1 MVNRP
6 RVALLAGGTGGAK
19 LACGL
24 RDLIGEGL
32 TVVANTADDIV
43 IYGVHVSP
51 DPDLITYRLA
61 DQLDAN
67 GYGLAGDSF
76 SRIEALREAGQEAW
90 FTLGDRD
97 WDVCATRK
105 RGLDGGL
112 RLTEAHTHATRGFS
126 TGCDVLP
133 MTDAAV
139 ETWVRTPE
147 AAVHLQEFLVR
158 LRGNQPIE
166 QFEFCGIEH
175 ARPTP
180 EVREAI
186 EQADLIVLGPSNP
199 VISIGPIVAVPEI
212 ADLLRFA
219 SAPVV
224 AVSPFV
230 DDEVMKGPTAQ
241 CLEAVGRTADPEGA
255 AGCFDDLI
263 SAFVCDRPCD
273 LKVDVHVRS
282 VAMPDDAAQRELAS
296 ALLKLVKPLP

>member
-1 MVNRP
+1 MNHP

-24 RDLIGEGL
+24 RDLIGERL

-61 DQLDAN
+61 NQLDAN

-76 SRIEALREAGQEAW
+76 TRMDQLREGGQEAW

-97 WDVCATRK
+97 WDVCAERK
-105 RGLDGGL
+105 HGLDGGL
-112 RLTEAHTHATRGFS
+112 RLTEAHALATRDFV

-133 MTDAAV
+133 MTDATV

-158 LRGNQPIE
+158 MHGNQPIE
-166 QFEFCGIEH
+166 QFDFCGIEH

-180 EVREAI
+180 QVQAAI
-186 EQADLIVLGPSNP
+186 EQADLVVIGPSNP
-199 VISIGPIVAVPEI
+199 VISTGPIVTVPGI
-212 ADLLRFA
+212 ADLLRFG

-230 DDEVMKGPTAQ
+230 EDSVLKGPTAR
-241 CLEAVGRTADPEGA
+241 CLEAIGHPASPEGA
-255 AGCFDDLI
+255 ASCFEDVID
-263 SAFVCDRPCD
+263 AFVCDRPCD
-273 LKVDVHVRS
+273 LAVDVHVRS
-282 VAMPDDAAQRELAS
+282 VAMPDAEAQRELAS
-296 ALLKLVKPLP
+296 ALLKLAKPLT